1 MLENIG
7 KIIEVNKSNI
17 LIETNY
23 KDNLLNHY
31 LKINNNII
39 VEVINRKDNI
49 LITKLLGEITNN
61 SFSYGVLVLPNLD
74 STVSIPNEVDLKV
87 ILANVNYFEDKDLIL
102 GKNPVYNKEV
112 TININSFFQNHF
124 AIFGSTGSGKS
135 CGVAR
140 IIQNLYSKSKKVAY
154 NSNLFI
160 FDTFG
165 EYTPVLKNISNLNP
179 YLSFK
184 HYTTDPSEINNNILS
199 IPPWL
204 LGIDE
209 LAILLN
215 ATNPSQLLILEKALK
230 YVNIFK
236 RDDDNSNKYKNDVLA
251 RCIIDI
257 LLSGKPSIQI
267 RDQVFSILSFFKT
280 NDLSLETIIPSPGYN
295 RALKHCLLIDKDG
308 KMQEMQLLIDFFSKY
323 LIDKV
328 ELTLPTNLKYDLNDL
343 EDALEFALIDEGVF
357 KSEKVYDELN
367 ILKVRLHSLNNSSD
381 SMFFKYDQ
389 FVTRENYIIDLIK
402 NSNNNNKCQI
412 IHFNI
417 SYVNDRLAKTIVKI
431 ISKMLFD
438 YSKFK
443 SSRTSV
449 PFHIILEEAHRY
461 VQNDNDV
468 NLLGYNIFERIAKEG
483 RKYGVL
489 LGLIS
494 QRPDEISTTVV
505 SQCNNFLIFKMN
517 HPKDLEYIKQLVP
530 NITDD
535 EINDLRILK
544 PGSCIGF
551 GTSFK
556 FPSIVKIDLPSP
568 TPLSNN
574 VNISKEWLITIN

>member
-17 LIETNY
+17 L
-23 KDNLLNHY
+23 
-31 LKINNNII
+31 INNNII

-574 VNISKEWLITIN
+574 VNISKEWFITIN

>member
-135 CGVAR
+135 CGIAR

-443 SSRTSV
+443 PSRTSV

-556 FPSIVKIDLPSP
+556 FPSIVKLDLPSP

-574 VNISKEWLITIN
+574 VDISKEWFITVN

>member
-102 GKNPVYNKEV
+102 GKNPVYNKEI

-236 RDDDNSNKYKNDVLA
+236 RDDNNSNKYKNDVLA

-556 FPSIVKIDLPSP
+556 FPSIVKLDLPSP

-574 VNISKEWLITIN
+574 VDISKEWFITVN

>member
-574 VNISKEWLITIN
+574 VNISKEWFITIN

>member
-135 CGVAR
+135 CGIAR

-443 SSRTSV
+443 PSRTSV

-556 FPSIVKIDLPSP
+556 FPSIVKIDLPTP

-574 VNISKEWLITIN
+574 VNISKEWFITIN

>member
-74 STVSIPNEVDLKV
+74 STISIPNEVDLKV

-102 GKNPVYNKEV
+102 GKNPVYNKEI

-140 IIQNLYSKSKKVAY
+140 IIQNLYSKSKKIAY

-215 ATNPSQLLILEKALK
+215 ATNPSQLLILEKSLK

-236 RDDDNSNKYKNDVLA
+236 RDDNDSNKYKNDVLA

-556 FPSIVKIDLPSP
+556 FPSIVKLDLPSP

-574 VNISKEWLITIN
+574 VDISKEWFITIN